1 MLYIYSQYAIVR
13 TKNTNIVYHGGSTII
28 SIYNPKVEGTQYSS
42 ARIKVQ
48 NGPDSI
54 EVGWTVSDRG
64 NKFTIC
70 IYVCI

>member
-1 MLYIYSQYAIVR
+1 MR
-13 TKNTNIVYHGGSTII
+13 TKNPNNVYHGGSASI

-42 ARIKVQ
+42 ARIKVLS
-48 NGPDSI
+48 GPDSI

-70 IYVCI
+70 IYVCK